1 LSSTACSATAP
12 LEQKDD
18 QMELSSYLTTS
29 QVLDCQ
35 GRVAA
40 TFTLEI
46 DGAVTI
52 QVGGG
57 RKIRIDPNH
66 RLVLTAGAHVEDSL
80 LDQACAFAKG

>member
-1 LSSTACSATAP
+1 MA
-12 LEQKDD
+12 K
-18 QMELSSYLTTS
+18 MEPSSYLITS

-35 GRVAA
+35 GRVTA

-57 RKIRIDPNH
+57 RKIRIDPDQG
-66 RLVLTAGAHVEDSL
+66 LVLTAGAHVEDSL
-80 LDQACAFAKG
+80 LGQACAFAKG